1 MPELMTLPELA
12 QYLRFTRKTIYGLLK
27 KGSIPAI
34 RIGRKWRFNRD
45 AIDTWLHRNM
55 KGVKSCILVIDD
67 EDVIRSLFKATL
79 EEQEHE
85 VVTASTGAAGLQC
98 VKERDF
104 NLVFLDL
111 KLPDMD
117 GAEVFREIKKV
128 RPTLPVTIISGYPG
142 SEMMERALKEGPLGV
157 MNKPFSSSDI
167 NAAVNNFLHAILPRR

>member
-1 MPELMTLPELA
+1 MSELMTLPELA

-34 RIGRKWRFNRD
+34 RIGRKWRFNKDSVD
-45 AIDTWLHRNM
+45 AWLHQN
-55 KGVKSCILVIDD
+55 VNDTKSRILVIDD
-67 EDVIRSLFKATL
+67 EDVISSLFKATL

-85 VVTASTGAAGLQC
+85 VVTASTGAAGLQY
-98 VKERDF
+98 VKEQDF

-128 RPTLPVTIISGYPG
+128 RPTLPITIISGYPG
-142 SEMMERALKEGPLGV
+142 SEMMERALEEGPLGV

-167 NAAVNNFLHAILPRR
+167 NAAVNNFLHAVLPRR